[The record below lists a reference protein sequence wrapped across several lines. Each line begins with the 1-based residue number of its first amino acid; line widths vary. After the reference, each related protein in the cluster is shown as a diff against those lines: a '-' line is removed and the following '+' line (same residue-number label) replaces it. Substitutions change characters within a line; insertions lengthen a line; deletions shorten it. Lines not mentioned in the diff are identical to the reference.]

1 MAKPA
6 KKAVAV
12 ASSKKPAAESKKA
25 ATLDVTTA
33 LPFDLEAMLNNA
45 LKKKAVISKE
55 MMQEMEQA
63 EEEEV
68 VATTKKSS
76 KKAAVAAS
84 PAKESKKAVTAAPAK
99 GGKKAAVATTK
110 DQKKGA
116 VSKAAAKKEVVE
128 VQAVEEA
135 SASDEEEE
143 NLEDESNT
151 AIIQRTILG
160 LSSNEARAQRKAN
173 KDVDQ
178 AAAYK
183 TTMLEDPL
191 AATLGLSDY
200 SLHTMASSAG
210 GKRQREEGDD
220 FVASI
225 ARQKGD
231 SEYVAQ
237 DALLNSAHAYFT
249 EINKD
254 EKKRNRMAMARIQE
268 MKRINESGGDKDGFK
283 FVLPKSVKTFAR
295 TMNVKGSKPR
305 ESAVDYSNVDPDD
318 LQSQFLTK
326 ADPGTSVGADADR
339 ELLQNARKIKK
350 KEVMLDDFYQ
360 HQKAKK
366 WAKNAENFLLKGR
379 ANKNMF
385 MKRQQSQRSTKKM

>member
-1 MAKPA
+1 MCIRD
-6 KKAVAV
+6 
-12 ASSKKPAAESKKA
+12 S
-25 ATLDVTTA
+25 
-33 LPFDLEAMLNNA
+33 
-45 LKKKAVISKE
+45 
-55 MMQEMEQA
+55 
-63 EEEEV
+63 
-68 VATTKKSS
+68 
-76 KKAAVAAS
+76 
-84 PAKESKKAVTAAPAK
+84 
-99 GGKKAAVATTK
+99 
-110 DQKKGA
+110 
-116 VSKAAAKKEVVE
+116 
-128 VQAVEEA
+128 
-135 SASDEEEE
+135 
-143 NLEDESNT
+143 
-151 AIIQRTILG
+151 
-160 LSSNEARAQRKAN
+160 
-173 KDVDQ
+173 
-178 AAAYK
+178 
-183 TTMLEDPL
+183 
-191 AATLGLSDY
+191 
-200 SLHTMASSAG
+200 SLHTMASSG
-210 GKRQREEGDD
+210 GKRQREDGDD

-237 DALLNSAHAYFT
+237 DALLDSAHAYFT

-326 ADPGTSVGADADR
+326 ADAGTSVGAEADR
-339 ELLQNARKIKK
+339 ELLQNARKTKK

-366 WAKNAENFLLKGR
+366 WAKNAESFLLKGR